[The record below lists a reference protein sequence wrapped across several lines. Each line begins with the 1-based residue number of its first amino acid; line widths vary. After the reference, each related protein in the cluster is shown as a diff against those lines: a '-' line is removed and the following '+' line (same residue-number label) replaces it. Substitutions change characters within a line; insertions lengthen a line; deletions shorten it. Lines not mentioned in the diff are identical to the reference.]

1 MSSHPGLKKMPEIYN
16 LAQIKTVLEN
26 IDALSAVEEGFI
38 AYSNGRVVVPPV
50 GEMLFD
56 HPPGDVH
63 IKYGRVRS
71 ISLEK
76 K

>member
-1 MSSHPGLKKMPEIYN
+1 MSSHLELKKMPEIYN

-50 GEMLFD
+50 GD
-56 HPPGDVH
+56 Q
-63 IKYGRVRS
+63 
-71 ISLEK
+71 
-76 K
+76 